1 MKKRWN
7 KIKEERRDDRIKK
20 LEKQALH
27 YIQESE
33 NLKQLIDDLQ
43 GSNKE
48 EKLKIIKKEDDEDKK
63 VSQKQG
69 KKHITYQLDSDSKT
83 KESDKNE
90 MKSITH
96 TYKRP
101 RKWSI
106 RCHLCRKRGH
116 TKGECPFGPVLPEWP

>member
-27 YIQESE
+27 YIQENE
-33 NLKQLIDDLQ
+33 RLKQHIDDLQ

-48 EKLKIIKKEDDEDKK
+48 ELLKMTKKKDDEDKK
-63 VSQKQG
+63 ISQKQG
-69 KKHITYQLDSDSKT
+69 KKNTTYQHDSDSKI

-96 TYKRP
+96 KHKRP
-101 RKWSI
+101 RKRST